1 MGQVFE
7 AGEVF
12 VRKHARAFGDS
23 AVPFALELIEPERL
37 VDEFLQPVPQAP
49 LADGAVVKMGI
60 EVDRFGRPLAY
71 WIRNR
76 HPGDLQFLH
85 GEINKVERVPAE
97 QIMHLR
103 LVDRWPQTRGE
114 PWLHAVARKLNDMDG
129 YSEAEIVAA
138 RGAASYVFTIE
149 TPEPEHAARQPAAD
163 GTTAGADV
171 SKEIVVEAGMGV
183 RLAPGEKWETHS
195 PNRPNTALDPF
206 MRYML
211 REVAAGTGVSYES
224 LSRDYSQ
231 SNYSSSR
238 LALLDDRDLWKMLQQ
253 WFIRNFREPLHRE
266 WLRRRCSPA
275 RSPASR
281 SPNTRSTPPSS
292 RRRASSR
299 AAGAGSTRP
308 RKSRPPRKP
317 SRRLHHAR
325 RRHRRDRRRARHRG
339 HRPAARARAR
349 GREGAR
355 PRVRHLA
362 HGVHRRR
369 DRLAERHRR
378 AADARW
384 RRRHRRRR
392 HAGRAARRQQQ
403 QVHQE
408 RPAFAGRSTFG
419 EVSMAKKSQAQHRRD
434 PRQDST
440 GSRAAS
446 RPLRASAKRPS
457 APSDVVLLRAAG
469 RALVRHGDPLARRG
483 RGRPRAARL
492 RPRQPARQPRPG
504 RLGRRDRVGAHRRK
518 DKVGRATVR
527 FGSSARATEVFND
540 VRDGILSSVSV
551 GYRRMD
557 MKLTRSS
564 EEDGDEYTVTRW
576 MPFEVSLVTIPA
588 DETVGVGRA
597 AETDPFNPRQ
607 IRPKGAKNDP

>member
-1 MGQVFE
+1 MRDAPHAKRAKVIVQNNVVGPGIGLQAQVMSTRGELRESVNDALEKAFCEWSCAERCHTGGTLHFADLERALMGQVFE

-37 VDEFLQPVPQAP
+37 LEEFMQPVPQAP

-85 GEINKVERVPAE
+85 GETNKIERVPAE

-129 YSEAEIVAA
+129 YTEAEIVAA
-138 RGAASYVFTIE
+138 RAAASYVFTIE
-149 TPEPEHAARQPAAD
+149 TPEPNTPLANEITA
-163 GTTAGADV
+163 TAGAAT
-171 SKEIVVEAGMGV
+171 SKEVVVEAGMGL

-195 PNRPNTALDPF
+195 PNRPNPALDAF

-211 REVAAGTGVSYES
+211 REVAAGAGVSYES

-266 WLRRRCSPA
+266 WLRAAVLAAP
-275 RSPASR
+275 SPASR

-317 SRRLHHAR
+317 SRPASPRAPTSSPRPPTGATSRTSTASACASSTTRRSSASSTTPRPRSTSPPRPAQKGRKAPAR
-325 RRHRRDRRRARHRG
+325 RR
-339 HRPAARARAR
+339 RPKAP
-349 GREGAR
+349 EGF
-355 PRVRHLA
+355 LT
-362 HGVHRRR
+362 
-369 DRLAERHRR
+369 RLPLPSKFRM
-378 AADARW
+378 
-384 RRRHRRRR
+384 
-392 HAGRAARRQQQ
+392 
-403 QVHQE
+403 VL
-408 RPAFAGRSTFG
+408 
-419 EVSMAKKSQAQHRRD
+419 
-434 PRQDST
+434 T
-440 GSRAAS
+440 G
-446 RPLRASAKRPS
+446 KRPDAIS
-457 APSDVVLLRAAG
+457 
-469 RALVRHGDPLARRG
+469 
-483 RGRPRAARL
+483 
-492 RPRQPARQPRPG
+492 
-504 RLGRRDRVGAHRRK
+504 HR
-518 DKVGRATVR
+518 
-527 FGSSARATEVFND
+527 
-540 VRDGILSSVSV
+540 
-551 GYRRMD
+551 
-557 MKLTRSS
+557 
-564 EEDGDEYTVTRW
+564 
-576 MPFEVSLVTIPA
+576 
-588 DETVGVGRA
+588 
-597 AETDPFNPRQ
+597 
-607 IRPKGAKNDP
+607 